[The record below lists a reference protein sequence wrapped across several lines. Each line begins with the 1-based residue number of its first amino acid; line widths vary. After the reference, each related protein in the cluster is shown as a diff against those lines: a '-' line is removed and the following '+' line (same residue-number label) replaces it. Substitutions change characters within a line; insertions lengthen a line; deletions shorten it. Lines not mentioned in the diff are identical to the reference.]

1 MFMCVCVC
9 SQTCDPPASFT
20 TQVLGLE
27 EYRATYFYALQLL
40 VSHLVWALGVKLDHL
55 GE

>member
-1 MFMCVCVC
+1 MCVC

-20 TQVLGLE
+20 TLLLGLE
-27 EYRATYFYALQLL
+27 EYRVTYLYALQLL
-40 VSHLVWALGVKLDHL
+40 VSHLVWALGVKLGHL